1 MEVINMKKAL
11 LIAVLVVV
19 SVALVSTVFAADKKA
34 PKAMTFKG
42 EVVKMDKEKKMLVVK
57 GEKGDMT
64 FDVTGAKSAD
74 YKAMDEVKAGDKVVV
89 KYVEKDKKM
98 MATTVGKAPVKAP
111 KAPATTK

>member
-1 MEVINMKKAL
+1 MKRAL

-42 EVVKMDKEKKMLVVK
+42 AVVSMDAKTNMLVVK
-57 GEKGDMT
+57 GEKKDMS
-64 FDVTGAKSAD
+64 FNVAGAKWTD
-74 YKAMDEVKAGDKVVV
+74 YKAMEEVKAGDKVVV
-89 KYVEKDKKM
+89 KYTEKEGKM

-111 KAPATTK
+111 KAPKAPATTAK